1 MYLSRDSM
9 LNLSK
14 MTSTICTTCRNVNVD
29 LQAVLYTELV
39 GQFMMNLHTKFHLL
53 RSNDS
58 LHITIRMN
66 AKITQQRLIFL
77 EALFLHIS
85 GL

>member
-1 MYLSRDSM
+1 M

-29 LQAVLYTELV
+29 LHAVLHTLLV
-39 GQFMMNLHTKFHLL
+39 GQFMMNLHIKFHLPWP
-53 RSNDS
+53 SYS

-66 AKITQQRLIFL
+66 TKITQ
-77 EALFLHIS
+77 
-85 GL
+85 